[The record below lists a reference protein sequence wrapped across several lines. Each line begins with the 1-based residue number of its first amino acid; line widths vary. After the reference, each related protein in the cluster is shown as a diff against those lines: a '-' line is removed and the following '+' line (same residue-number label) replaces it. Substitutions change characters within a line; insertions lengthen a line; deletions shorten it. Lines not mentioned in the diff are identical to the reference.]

1 MEKIIAKP
9 MTYKQY
15 KDFLKFKE
23 SVNEKGKKEKLS
35 NENQM
40 FEISDWVAKEVYGID
55 PDTTEHTAGTMVD
68 LANKTVILS
77 NQSEVE
83 DLKNLGK
90 SGTGE

>member
-1 MEKIIAKP
+1 MEKITAKA
-9 MTYKQY
+9 MNYKQY
-15 KDFLKFKE
+15 KDFLKFTE

-40 FEISDWVAKEVYGID
+40 FLLADWVAKEVYDID
-55 PDTTEHTAGTMVD
+55 PDTTQNTPGTMVD
-68 LANKTVILS
+68 LTNKTIILS

-83 DLKNLGK
+83 DLKNLDK